1 MSACTHR
8 ISRSSIF
15 VKIIS
20 TKRNRGIWRVS
31 RVASSS
37 TTGKRASNRTNHS
50 ALCLRR
56 FHTRNQARQGCVV
69 LGCIRN
75 SVSRRCVA
83 QNPESSTG
91 RHGCR
96 PTNPPKVAS
105 LRSDVSRSPVKGGR
119 QRFSTGAGSPLY
131 SRPPAGR
138 TFRRRLVLLLER
150 LRLKRRNL
158 ALPVR

>member
-8 ISRSSIF
+8 IARSSIF

-20 TKRNRGIWRVS
+20 TKRNRGVWRVS

-37 TTGKRASNRTNHS
+37 ITGKRASNRTNHS

-69 LGCIRN
+69 CGCIRN
-75 SVSRRCVA
+75 RVSRRCVA
-83 QNPESSTG
+83 QNLESSSG
-91 RHGCR
+91 RHGRR
-96 PTNPPKVAS
+96 PTHPPKVAS
-105 LRSDVSRSPVKGGR
+105 LRSDVSRPVKGGR

-150 LRLKRRNL
+150 LRVKRRNL